1 MRVWLDPDNFSTV
14 SHPFATVVDYKTGKP
29 HAQIIEK
36 VWRTCEGAEF
46 RGYRY
51 FLIFTGRF

>member
-29 HAQIIEK
+29 HAQITEK
-36 VWRTCEGAEF
+36 VWRTCEGQSFAV
-46 RGYRY
+46 
-51 FLIFTGRF
+51 TGVF